1 MDMGNLQLFMKLI
14 KDDYKLTDE
23 QLDVLKNRM
32 LADDKEFEKVW
43 KLYKNKARKTHRG
56 VDQFQS
62 MLQDLLG

>member
-1 MDMGNLQLFMKLI
+1 MDMGNLQLFIKLI
-14 KDDYKLTDE
+14 REDYKLSDDE
-23 QLDVLKNRM
+23 LEVLKNRM

-43 KLYKNKARKTHRG
+43 KLYKNKARKTNRG